1 MNYLS
6 GISGASGSS
15 GSSGPLAMLP
25 APPPFSFLTNHGLT
39 LLCIAEDPRVR
50 IREIAATLGI
60 TERASQRLVSD
71 LIGAG
76 YVTRTRDGRRN
87 SYTVRTD
94 LPIAL
99 PSQRDIDLSSL
110 LDVLL
115 PEASSG
121 LRRDGMSPGD

>member
-1 MNYLS
+1 
-6 GISGASGSS
+6 
-15 GSSGPLAMLP
+15 MLP
-25 APPPFSFLTNHGLT
+25 ALPPFSFLTNHGLA

-60 TERASQRLVSD
+60 TERASQRMVSD

-76 YVTRTRDGRRN
+76 YVTKTRDGRRN

-110 LDVLL
+110 LAVLL
-115 PEASSG
+115 PQTSSG
-121 LRRDGMSPGD
+121 ERREGMSAVD